1 VVLFGAGCPP
11 SAPPPLA
18 IDSPSSGEYFSEN
31 HDLIT
36 LRIRYNDEAM
46 PLSADGTEVQLE
58 IRLNGDPVPLAVE
71 DVGPNET
78 TLSLSTG
85 MLDPGRNF
93 ISAFLPSSNA
103 QAALNGG
110 FLVKHRV
117 FSFKDLDGDGLPKA
131 SDPADSD
138 PDADGD
144 GFLDSVESHG
154 VGTEGLP
161 NTVASGA
168 IAITDVRPNPL
179 IPGRAVALLGAGL
192 EAIDAPG
199 EVSFNGIPALE
210 TAADG
215 IPGLTITRA
224 PSSLDA
230 GGVTIALQDASG
242 ISNGAVGA
250 TVDAT
255 HATVL
260 KNLVL
265 VSGIFA
271 QAVFASDGT
280 VPDDRVGNAALF
292 HNFLQFGTSTRVLVD
307 GSRVSPDLQT
317 LVQVDDLYTA
327 HGVGSVQTLL
337 LPGLSAQDL
346 QDVDLLILLV
356 SDPPSPYSPG
366 ELDAIAGWIETPG
379 RRLVVVSDACC
390 GQPISAAT
398 TANQV
403 LSAVGAA
410 SHFDPHFLSLNQ
422 QEVVPYLTGGVFS
435 DPPLTTGVGALFYLA
450 PGAILLGAGSHEAA
464 RAGICTSGE
473 VGITQP
479 NPVNPD
485 FPLLVACEDLETG
498 QQLPVIEATY
508 VASET
513 LATSEPV
520 VELTQ
525 IGLGTDLGSA
535 FPVSSQGLV
544 VIPPIGQITV
554 EARFGGFTPSA
565 ATVSVGSAMQSAAI
579 DLATGT
585 LTASGLPF
593 DSLAPVVEVRVVAS
607 DGATTVSDAI
617 LVRGDR
623 EAVLTRFVVFADQNG
638 HPVIDAD
645 VLAAAQR
652 QAGLELQALCAGA
665 SDAATGAPLTPLS
678 AHLAFANGVPFE
690 TVVDTTPEQQIL
702 ELVAFDAVQSS
713 TPTQAAINLAMGL
726 NPSGSMNPSIPDP
739 SSGGAPGPVPI
750 RVFVVKGFKRMNP
763 DADSDPQA
771 APIPIPP
778 DPQTGISAFGWAFF
792 GRDDA
797 AQDLALV
804 QARSGDLEAGPLKRD
819 RPVASSLAHELVHV
833 LGAVQDNRD
842 EEPDPPNDQPVAL
855 PTPGEPSVMNSFPF
869 FRSLEVGGLDSGVA
883 VPDDCDVTGEV
894 PNGQAGVDFIC
905 TRALNGFSCPDPSSG
920 DVKGPFDFT
929 G

>member
-1 VVLFGAGCPP
+1 MAVGATCGGGGGSSPP
-11 SAPPPLA
+11 PPPLK
-18 IDSPSSGEYFSEN
+18 IRSPISGEKASASDPFT
-31 HDLIT
+31 IW
-36 LRIRYNDEAM
+36 IRYNDEAM
-46 PLSADGTEVQLE
+46 PLSADGTVVQLE
-58 IRLNGDPVPLAVE
+58 VRLNGQALDIDPSDVEANQTFVPA
-71 DVGPNET
+71 
-78 TLSLSTG
+78 SG
-85 MLDPGRNF
+85 MLDPGRNL
-93 ISAFLPSSNA
+93 ISVFLPSTNSEA
-103 QAALNGG
+103 VLNGG

-117 FSFKDLDGDGLPKA
+117 FFADDQDGDGLPDGPA
-131 SDPADSD
+131 DPADND
-138 PDADGD
+138 LDADGD
-144 GFLDSVESHG
+144 GLRDSVESHG
-154 VGTEGLP
+154 SGTEGLP
-161 NTVASGA
+161 STVASGA
-168 IAITDVRPNPL
+168 IAINDVRPNPL
-179 IPGRAVALLGAGL
+179 IPGRVVALLGAGL
-192 EAIDAPG
+192 EAIDAPA

-210 TAADG
+210 TSADG
-215 IPGLTITRA
+215 LPGLTIARA

-230 GGVTIALQDASG
+230 GSVTIAVQDASG
-242 ISNGAVGA
+242 ISNGVVGA

-280 VPDDRVGNAALF
+280 VPPDRVGNAALF

-317 LVQVDDLYTA
+317 LVQADEIYTA
-327 HGVGSVQTLL
+327 HGVGAVQTRL

-346 QDVDLLILLV
+346 QNVDLLILLV
-356 SDPPSPYSPG
+356 SDPPSAYTPG
-366 ELDAIAGWIETPG
+366 ELDAIAGWITTRG

-450 PGAILLGAGSHEAA
+450 PGSILLGAGSHEAA
-464 RAGICTSGE
+464 RAGICASGE
-473 VGITQP
+473 MGITQP

-513 LATSEPV
+513 VATSEPV

-525 IGLGTDLGSA
+525 IGLGTGLGSA

-554 EARFGGFTPSA
+554 EARFGGFTPSS
-565 ATVSVGSAMQSAAI
+565 ATISVGGAMQSAAI
-579 DLATGT
+579 DPATGT
-585 LTASGLPF
+585 ITASALPF
-593 DSLAPVVEVRVVAS
+593 NSLAPVVEVRVVAS

-623 EAVLTRFVVFADQNG
+623 EDVLTRFVVFADQNG
-638 HPVIDAD
+638 TPAIDAGT
-645 VLAAAQR
+645 LTAAQR

-665 SDAATGAPLTPLS
+665 QDVATGASLPPLS
-678 AHLAFANGVPFE
+678 PHLAFANGVPFE
-690 TVVDTTPEQQIL
+690 TVVDTTAEQEIFN
-702 ELVAFDAVQSS
+702 LVAFDETQSFL
-713 TPTQAAINLAMGL
+713 TEEALHLANG
-726 NPSGSMNPSIPDP
+726 MNPNGSPNPAIPDP
-739 SSGGAPGPVPI
+739 SPGDAPGPVPL
-750 RVFVVKGFKRMNP
+750 RAFVVKRFLRMNP
-763 DADSDPQA
+763 AGPEAPAIQVPQDA
-771 APIPIPP
+771 
-778 DPQTGISAFGWAFF
+778 QTGISTFGQTFF
-792 GRDDA
+792 GTITGGPN
-797 AQDLALV
+797 DLALV
-804 QARSGDLEAGPLKRD
+804 QARSGDVEAGPLRKD
-819 RPVASSLAHELVHV
+819 RPVASSLAHELAHV
-833 LGAVQDNRD
+833 LAGVQDNAN
-842 EEPDPPNDQPVAL
+842 EVSPFNGQPVDL
-855 PTPGEPSVMNSFPF
+855 PLPGQPSVMNTFPF
-869 FRSLEVGGLDSGVA
+869 FRSLDVGSGTEVQ
-883 VPDDCDVTGEV
+883 DCEGALIGTGQ
-894 PNGQAGVDFIC
+894 PGTNTMC
-905 TRALNGFSCPDPSSG
+905 TRALNGYRCLDQG
-920 DVKGPFDFT
+920 LFDFT